1 MMYFIM
7 KSVMSQLVRM
17 IFFLFT
23 QDYFVTLAC
32 YIGVVTGFPRLQSNL
47 WGNRDD
53 STVLRLS
60 RLLVFEP
67 TVLIRNPIHKFN
79 RPQGTVEFMVGVTG
93 LLRHLGSS
101 LCDRHTAVCLSPAVR
116 TYFPVGSNLVHQKI
130 LKINAPNWGHS
141 FLTWSE

>member
-1 MMYFIM
+1 MNKKLNAFIMMMYFIM

-67 TVLIRNPIHKFN
+67 TVLIRNPIHKLN

-93 LLRHLGSS
+93 FEPTTSATRTQRSTRLSYTPIWADYAPVFYKMQLFLLLFST
-101 LCDRHTAVCLSPAVR
+101 C
-116 TYFPVGSNLVHQKI
+116 I
-130 LKINAPNWGHS
+130 
-141 FLTWSE
+141 